1 MEKKYSSKEEYKTM
15 QLSITESNNNK
26 QYYNTQDF
34 QFKNR
39 LEYSKR
45 VQTKNMT
52 TINKF
57 FSRDRML
64 LEIPKS
70 PKIKNIFKINYN
82 KNKKKKK
89 KEGTVEKEKL
99 ITQLIISKK
108 DMDKINNEFKEY
120 KDFYH
125 KLEESNMTFK
135 VIMEKILKI
144 RYSDNDENNNE
155 YKIISNKK
163 KDKKLDPFKKQISEY
178 EKDIEIQEKL
188 LFEAKRDK
196 KIKDFYELN
205 QSLKEINNKL
215 ENLILKYKNL
225 QITNHKKQEEIN
237 YYYNE
242 IINLR
247 EESYKMKEKI
257 KLNEKLKNNL
267 DDEIYKIEDEKDQIV
282 KNLNSLIEESI
293 NVEVNNENKKNES
306 KKFSKEYEKIQDIKK
321 EKEKDENELFNIT
334 NKIDNMKKTIEK
346 NNNKI
351 NLLNYDNDEMEN
363 DIYIMQ
369 SENDKLNE
377 KFKLEQKIKNYE
389 KEIKL
394 IKQEIEKN
402 KSKPEEKKNENK
414 EAFFLTIPED
424 KDKIEKN
431 ILLQKIEA
439 LQNELEEK
447 KKENDSKQKE
457 LEKIKEEYNS
467 LKNIEIKNNS

>member
-1 MEKKYSSKEEYKTM
+1 MSFLTTNSKNEKKTALK
-15 QLSITESNNNK
+15 L
-26 QYYNTQDF
+26 
-34 QFKNR
+34 
-39 LEYSKR
+39 
-45 VQTKNMT
+45 
-52 TINKF
+52 INKYADSYNSIILENKTLKIENNDLRSNLKINKEIIDGF
-57 FSRDRML
+57 FSN
-64 LEIPKS
+64 KT
-70 PKIKNIFKINYN
+70 FKE
-82 KNKKKKK
+82 K
-89 KEGTVEKEKL
+89 VEKEKL

-155 YKIISNKK
+155 YQIISNKK

-196 KIKDFYELN
+196 KINDFYELN
-205 QSLKEINNKL
+205 QSLKEINNEL

-257 KLNEKLKNNL
+257 KLNEILKNNL
-267 DDEIYKIEDEKDQIV
+267 DDEIYKIEDEKDQTV

-389 KEIKL
+389 KEKKL
-394 IKQEIEKN
+394 LKQEIENN
-402 KSKPEEKKNENK
+402 KSKPEEKKKENK